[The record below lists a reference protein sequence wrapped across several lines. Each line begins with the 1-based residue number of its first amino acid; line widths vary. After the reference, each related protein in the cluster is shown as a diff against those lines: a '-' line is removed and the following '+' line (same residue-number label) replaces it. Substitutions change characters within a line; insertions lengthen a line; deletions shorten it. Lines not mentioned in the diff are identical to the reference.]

1 MKKAISTI
9 SFIIIVITL
18 GATLNGCNNR
28 NSRET
33 NHPFKPKENKDLLN
47 HLYITLEHPLFQLRI
62 DSLINIKSDTGVISF
77 KSELNFFQSG
87 FPLYS
92 LDTTN
97 TLEGLSRIYVYEDG
111 RLDSIIIHHKSGKVF
126 ENVLYASQKLIVTTV
141 GAPQGFIMSRE
152 TGEPSYGLPTEVYL
166 QHIDKNLNL
175 STELFITDKYFD
187 GDRQNPN
194 SNKDYLFNN
203 LPEFNDLEQLTN
215 IDNSKIID
223 YAVYHGGEYF
233 YDRESNSYKKQPYNI
248 RNLVLEK
255 ATDSVL
261 VFRTLDYNYLTG
273 EDFRKRKN
281 ISMEFAW
288 NASAP
293 AWIERFPED
302 ISTTDIILEYPQGAS
317 NMKAYENQHLK
328 ETETEIDLTVDVKV
342 YQASIIDRYK
352 SWVSWK
358 ERERE
363 KRRQQINDNS
373 NNSNKSST
381 SNNIDGWYSYEDQT
395 STYRLTVS
403 NGRWSYSTAI
413 KISGVAQ
420 TDQSSG
426 IERNGVLYMGGA
438 SVGNVDGNCAQVGSS
453 PQMCKP

>member
-1 MKKAISTI
+1 MKKVISNI
-9 SFIIIVITL
+9 SFIIIVIIL

-28 NSRET
+28 ET
-33 NHPFKPKENKDLLN
+33 NHPFKSKENKDLLN
-47 HLYITLEHPLFQLRI
+47 LPSITSEHPLFQLRI

-97 TLEGLSRIYVYEDG
+97 TLEGLSRIYVYEDN

-141 GAPQGFIMSRE
+141 GSPQGYVVEPE
-152 TGEPSYGLPTEVYL
+152 TEEYSYIHSVEFCL

-175 STELFITDKYFD
+175 STEIFITDKYFD
-187 GDRQNPN
+187 GDRQNPY

-223 YAVYHGGEYF
+223 YAANHGGEYF

-317 NMKAYENQHLK
+317 NMEAYENQHIK
-328 ETETEIDLTVDVKV
+328 KTETEIDLTVDVKV
-342 YQASIIDRYK
+342 YQSSIIDRYK
-352 SWVSWK
+352 SWISWK
-358 ERERE
+358 ERERERE
-363 KRRQQINDNS
+363 KRRQEINDNS

-381 SNNIDGWYSYEDQT
+381 SNNIDGRYSYEDQT

-420 TDQSSG
+420 TDYSSG
-426 IERNGVLYMGGA
+426 TERNGVLYKGGA
-438 SVGNVDGNCAQVGSS
+438 SVGNVNGNCAQVGSS
-453 PQMCKP
+453 PQMCK